1 MTNVVDINKQ
11 KKTAKTKKRYKR
23 PSKAQMQ
30 TVRLIGFVSE
40 ISAIMKS
47 DGDAC
52 ANGNTGEVGLA
63 WWTKKGE
70 VSLWLDMCKHGNI
83 TVTVNCMEMSQAQ
96 TQRIVGACAL
106 NGIEW
111 DMV

>member
-1 MTNVVDINKQ
+1 MTNVVDINE
-11 KKTAKTKKRYKR
+11 KKKPATPKKRHKM

-30 TVRLIGFVSE
+30 TMRLIGFVSE

-47 DGDAC
+47 DGDAF
-52 ANGNTGEVGLA
+52 ASGKTGEIGLS

-70 VSLWLDMCKHGNI
+70 VSLWLYMCKHGNI
-83 TVTVNCMEMSQAQ
+83 TVTVNGMEMSEAQ

>member
-1 MTNVVDINKQ
+1 MNNVVDINEQ
-11 KKTAKTKKRYKR
+11 KKTAEPKKRYKR

-30 TVRLIGFVSE
+30 TMRLIGFVSE

-52 ANGNTGEVGLA
+52 ANGNTGEIGLA
-63 WWTKKGE
+63 WWTKKGG
-70 VSLWLDMCKHGNI
+70 VSLWLEKSQHGKI
-83 TVTVNCMEMSQAQ
+83 TVAFNWMGLRQAQ

>member
-1 MTNVVDINKQ
+1 
-11 KKTAKTKKRYKR
+11 
-23 PSKAQMQ
+23 
-30 TVRLIGFVSE
+30 
-40 ISAIMKS
+40 
-47 DGDAC
+47 
-52 ANGNTGEVGLA
+52 
-63 WWTKKGE
+63 
-70 VSLWLDMCKHGNI
+70 MCKHGNI